1 MATSWKHLVV
11 TSALVLS
18 LGFCF
23 ERPVY
28 GYVDPG
34 SSLLAYQSFS
44 AVITGALFYFRHRL
58 KSLFRKSQPGSQ
70 TSSQTSPESQ
80 SRKSS

>member
-1 MATSWKHLVV
+1 MATHWKHLVV

-23 ERPVY
+23 ELPAY

-58 KSLFRKSQPGSQ
+58 RSLLSFRKTQ
-70 TSSQTSPESQ
+70 TPPESQ
-80 SRKSS
+80 ARKSS

>member
-1 MATSWKHLVV
+1 MKINPKYFLV
-11 TSALVLS
+11 TLALFLS

-23 ERPVY
+23 ERPAY

-58 KSLFRKSQPGSQ
+58 KSLFRKSQTP
-70 TSSQTSPESQ
+70 PETH
-80 SRKSS
+80 SRKSN